1 MTKAFEIAGRIR
13 NGETNFLE
21 VGYTTPADNSNIMR
35 VDDQKIFDEMTQEEK
50 LSLSVIELK
59 RPILNI
65 WTKTWVYIQE
75 LNIWQLIAVLNT
87 YSASFSRIPD
97 FLFVNE
103 KCIFHVETEDLFF
116 KDGETIFT
124 NTQHAPQTNGY

>member
-21 VGYTTPADNSNIMR
+21 VGYTTLTTLADNSNIMR

-50 LSLSVIELK
+50 LSLSIIELK

-87 YSASFSRIPD
+87 YSASFSWIPD

-103 KCIFHVETEDLFF
+103 NTIFHVETEDLFF
-116 KDGETIFT
+116 KDGEKC
-124 NTQHAPQTNGY
+124 GV